1 MPKMSALIRHQF
13 SILYSLSIF
22 FGFVGSLHGQNQ
34 IDIKFGINDYDGGST
49 VPNYFERPFFDG
61 WTGSEPSYQQIFELD
76 AAGTNK
82 AAINSGDIIELG
94 FFDTDNVTV
103 TGDSTDQSST
113 YSLTQPQVHYSRV
126 YGLR

>member
-1 MPKMSALIRHQF
+1 M
-13 SILYSLSIF
+13 
-22 FGFVGSLHGQNQ
+22 HGQNQ

-49 VPNYFERPFFDG
+49 VPNYFERSFFDG

-103 TGDSTDQSST
+103 TGDSQLINRR
-113 YSLTQPQVHYSRV
+113 LTLQHNLKFIIQGYMDSDN
-126 YGLR
+126 GSDCCWLRS